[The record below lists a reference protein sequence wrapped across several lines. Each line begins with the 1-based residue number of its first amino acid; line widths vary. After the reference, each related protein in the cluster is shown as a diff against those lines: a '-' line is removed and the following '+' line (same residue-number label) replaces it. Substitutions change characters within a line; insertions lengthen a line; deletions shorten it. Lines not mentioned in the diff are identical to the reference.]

1 MRIIRGKYQRRQILP
16 PTNLSVRP
24 TTDMAKESLFNI
36 LENHVDFEDIEA
48 LDLFTGTGNI
58 AFELASRGCISVL
71 AIDQD
76 KACVQFVKNTVAQL
90 KMDNLTVLRMDVF
103 KFLPGTRQQFDL
115 IFADPPYESNHYEL
129 LADLILNSELLK
141 PEGILVIEHPI
152 TIDFSKNAAFTELRK
167 YGRVHFSFFSKA

>member
-1 MRIIRGKYQRRQILP
+1 MRIIRGKYQRRQIVA
-16 PTNLSVRP
+16 PTNLPVRP

-36 LENHVDFEDIEA
+36 LENHLDFEDIEA

-76 KACVQFVKNTVAQL
+76 KACVQFVKNTVTQL

-103 KFLPGTRQQFDL
+103 KFLPSTRQQFDL
-115 IFADPPYESNHYEL
+115 IFADPPYDSNHYEL
-129 LADLILNSELLK
+129 LAELLLNSELLK

-152 TIDFSKNAAFTELRK
+152 TIDYSANAAFTEVRK

>member
-1 MRIIRGKYQRRQILP
+1 MRIIRGKYQRRQIVAPANLP
-16 PTNLSVRP
+16 VRP

-36 LENHVDFEDIEA
+36 LENYLDFEEIEA

-76 KACVQFVKNTVAQL
+76 KSCVNFVKNTVTQL

-103 KFLPGTRQQFDL
+103 KFLPSTRQQFDL
-115 IFADPPYESNHYEL
+115 IFADPPYDSNHYEL

-141 PEGILVIEHPI
+141 PEGILVIEPPI
-152 TIDFSKNAAFTELRK
+152 TIDYSENAAFTEVRK

>member
-1 MRIIRGKYQRRQILP
+1 MRIIRGKYQRRQIVAPANLP
-16 PTNLSVRP
+16 VRP

-36 LENHVDFEDIEA
+36 LENYIDFEEIEA

-58 AFELASRGCISVL
+58 AFELASRGCIAVL

-76 KACVQFVKNTVAQL
+76 KACVNFVKNTVTQL

-103 KFLPGTRQQFDL
+103 KFLPSTRQQFDF
-115 IFADPPYESNHYEL
+115 IFADPPYDSNHYEL

-141 PEGILVIEHPI
+141 SEGILVIEHPI
-152 TIDFSKNAAFTELRK
+152 TIDYSENAAFTEVRK
-167 YGRVHFSFFSKA
+167 YGRVNFSFFSKA

>member
-1 MRIIRGKYQRRQILP
+1 MRIIRGKYQRRQIQA
-16 PTNLSVRP
+16 PTNLPVRP

-36 LENHVDFEDIEA
+36 LENKLDFEEVEA

-71 AIDQD
+71 AIEQD
-76 KACVQFVKNTVAQL
+76 KACVQFVKNTVSQL

-115 IFADPPYESNHYEL
+115 IFADPPYDSNHYEL
-129 LADLILNSELLK
+129 LAGLILNSELLK
-141 PEGILVIEHPI
+141 PEGILVIEHPT
-152 TIDFSKNAAFTELRK
+152 TIDYSENTAFTALRK

>member
-16 PTNLSVRP
+16 PTNLPVRP

-36 LENHVDFEDIEA
+36 LENTLDFEEVEA

-71 AIDQD
+71 AIEQD
-76 KACVQFVKNTVAQL
+76 KVCFQFVKNTVTQL

-115 IFADPPYESNHYEL
+115 IFADPPYDSSHYEL

-141 PEGILVIEHPI
+141 PEGILVIEHP
-152 TIDFSKNAAFTELRK
+152 TTVDFSGNAAFTELRK

>member
-1 MRIIRGKYQRRQILP
+1 MRIIRGKYQRRQIQAPANLP
-16 PTNLSVRP
+16 VRP

-36 LENHVDFEDIEA
+36 LENNLDFEEVEA

-71 AIDQD
+71 AIEQD
-76 KACVQFVKNTVAQL
+76 KACVQFIKNTVSQL

-115 IFADPPYESNHYEL
+115 IFADPPY
-129 LADLILNSELLK
+129 
-141 PEGILVIEHPI
+141 
-152 TIDFSKNAAFTELRK
+152 
-167 YGRVHFSFFSKA
+167 